1 MKYVIIGN
9 GPAAVSCIEGI
20 RSVDT
25 DGAIV
30 VISKENHPAYFRPLI
45 SYYLEGK
52 SKAENISC
60 RNADFYQQNG
70 CEVINGT
77 VTAIDKESKAVVLSD
92 GQEIAYDRLC
102 ICTGS
107 SPFVPPMAGLDTVE
121 KQFTFLT
128 IDDAYAI
135 EKAIDENSR
144 VLIIGAG
151 LIGLKCAEGLRDR
164 VQSVTVCDLAP
175 RVLSSILDDACA
187 AIVQK
192 HLEDCGISFSL
203 GNTADRFDGYS
214 AERRS
219 PQIATGEPGLSEGL
233 KESAG
238 WLGERELSEEQ
249 CRRTKRDYTA
259 YMKDGSVI
267 GFDVLVLALG
277 VRPNIGFFK
286 EAGGACNRAI
296 LVENS
301 MKTSIED
308 IYAAGDCVEQYDITF
323 GDRRIMALL
332 PNANLG
338 GRTAGVNMAGGE
350 ILFDNALPMNSIG
363 FWGLHMMTAG
373 TYANDGGAKMIEEKT
388 ENGIKRFFIRDNK
401 LIGFIIIGDVKSAGI
416 YTNLIRTQANLSGI
430 DMDILTK
437 NATLLP
443 FGKNNRRKMLG
454 GVV

>member
-25 DGAIV
+25 DGAIT

-60 RNADFYQQNG
+60 RKASFYTDHH
-70 CEVINGT
+70 CEVVYGT
-77 VTAIDKESKAVVLSD
+77 VTALDPGQELVTLSD
-92 GQEIAYDRLC
+92 GTQIAYDKLC

-107 SPFVPPMAGLDTVE
+107 SPFVPPMAGLDTVDQ
-121 KQFTFLT
+121 KFTFLT
-128 IDDAYAI
+128 IDDSFAI
-135 EKAIDENSR
+135 EQAIDHTSR

-164 VQSVTVCDLAP
+164 VSSVTVCDLAP
-175 RVLSSILDDACA
+175 RVLSSILDDECA
-187 AIVQK
+187 AVVQK
-192 HLEDCGISFSL
+192 HLEKNGIAFSL
-203 GNTADRFDGYS
+203 GNTADRFDGN
-214 AERRS
+214 
-219 PQIATGEPGLSEGL
+219 
-233 KESAG
+233 
-238 WLGERELSEEQ
+238 
-249 CRRTKRDYTA
+249 TA

-267 GFDVLVLALG
+267 AFDVLVLALG

-286 EAGGACNRAI
+286 EAGGICNRAI
-296 LVENS
+296 VVDND

-308 IYAAGDCVEQYDITF
+308 VFAAGDCVEQYDITF
-323 GDRRIMALL
+323 GAKRIMALL

-338 GRTAGVNMAGGE
+338 GYTAGVNMAGGDRA
-350 ILFDNALPMNSIG
+350 FDNAVPMNSIG

-373 TYANDGGAKMIEEKT
+373 TYANDDNAQLIEEKT
-388 ENGIKRFFIRDNK
+388 ESSIKRFFIKANK
-401 LIGFIIIGDVKSAGI
+401 LIGFILIGEVASAGI
-416 YTNLIRTQANLSGI
+416 YTNLIRSQADLTGLDLDALVKNPNLI
-430 DMDILTK
+430 
-437 NATLLP
+437 P
-443 FGKNNRRKMLG
+443 FGEIYRRKTLG

>member
-20 RSVDT
+20 RSIDT
-25 DGAIV
+25 DGGIT

-52 SKAENISC
+52 SKAENIGC
-60 RNADFYQQNG
+60 RKADFYEQNN
-70 CEVINGT
+70 CDVVNGT
-77 VTAIDKESKAVVLSD
+77 VTSLDKDNKAVVLND
-92 GQEIAYDRLC
+92 GQEIGYDRLC

-121 KQFTFLT
+121 KKYTFLT

-135 EKAIDENSR
+135 EKAIDKNSR

-175 RVLSSILDDACA
+175 RVLSSILDDECA
-187 AIVQK
+187 AVVQK
-192 HLEDCGISFSL
+192 HLEDCGIDFSL
-203 GNTADRFDGYS
+203 ADT
-214 AERRS
+214 AERF
-219 PQIATGEPGLSEGL
+219 EGNL
-233 KESAG
+233 AF
-238 WLGERELSEEQ
+238 
-249 CRRTKRDYTA
+249 
-259 YMKDGSVI
+259 MKNGGAI
-267 GFDVLVLALG
+267 PFDVLVLALG

-323 GDRRIMALL
+323 GDKRIMALL

-338 GRTAGVNMAGGE
+338 GRTAGVNMAGGDAS
-350 ILFDNALPMNSIG
+350 FDNALPMNSIG

-388 ENGIKRFFIRDNK
+388 ENGIKRFFIKDNK

-416 YTNLIRTQANLSGI
+416 YTNLIRTQRDLSDLDI
-430 DMDILTK
+430 DVLTK
-437 NATLLP
+437 NANLIP